1 MFGRGWELTT
11 KSWQLVRADAR
22 LLVFPT
28 LSALFGLAAGAG
40 MFLLAFG
47 RAWWAYL
54 AVFALLAFPTT
65 VVSTYLGV
73 AFVAL
78 GRRSLDGREPS
89 LREGF
94 RCANRRLPAILAW
107 ALLESVVGL
116 ALQALRELRG
126 GWIATRVAGF
136 LLGLAWA
143 AATFFVV
150 PVIAL
155 EDPGTIGALSRSA
168 TLVRQR
174 WGEGIT
180 GLVAIG
186 GALMLALLPA
196 AVLVVLGLALG
207 VAGVGLAL
215 FASGVAVAATAF
227 AVTTAATQMFRLVL
241 YRYATTGSTS
251 GAFTTDELDEAFRR
265 RRRASRPPIW
275 FARG

>member
-28 LSALFGLAAGAG
+28 LSALLGLAAGLG
-40 MFLLAFG
+40 IFLLAFG
-47 RAWWAYL
+47 HAWWVYL
-54 AVFALLAFPTT
+54 AVFAVLTFPAA

-78 GRRSLDGREPS
+78 GRSALDGREPS

-94 RCANRRLPAILAW
+94 RCASRRLPAILAW
-107 ALLESVVGL
+107 ALLESAVGL
-116 ALQALRELRG
+116 GLQALRELRG
-126 GWIATRVAGF
+126 GWIATRLVGF

-155 EDPGTIGALSRSA
+155 EDPGTVTALKRS
-168 TLVRQR
+168 TRLVRQR
-174 WGEGIT
+174 WGEGIV
-180 GLVAIG
+180 GVVAVG

-196 AVLVVLGLALG
+196 SVLALVGLALG
-207 VAGVGLAL
+207 LTPAGAAFVAG
-215 FASGVAVAATAF
+215 GVALAATAF
-227 AVTTAATQMFRLVL
+227 AVTTAAGQMFRLVL

-251 GAFTTDELDEAFRR
+251 GAFTADELDEAFRR
-265 RRRASRPPIW
+265 RRGASRPPIW